1 MSKELQ
7 VMNFIKKTKKFS
19 IFFFLGFLLTT
30 ATFSFA
36 LARQA
41 NLQLPEIKRIVLGRD
56 SLIFDSNTEIFA
68 ESGLR
73 DILQKSMIFPPR
85 YNSILFE
92 FDRIQNERKPCYYQY
107 YLHGLDKEW
116 SRWTPYQIKEYTNL
130 NAGHYLFEVRYKEMD
145 GPVTDLFSF
154 RFRILPPVY
163 HTPYAYGTYAL
174 FMVIVF
180 WMIIRIRSYQ
190 FAKERFRLE
199 RIINERTEELV
210 KEKDRSENLL
220 ANVLPKDTADELK
233 TKGKVT
239 KRKYNMVTVLFSDI
253 QGFTKIAEQMNP
265 ETLIDELDRFFYH
278 FDNVAEKYNI
288 EKIKT
293 IGDAYMC
300 AGGIP
305 DKNRTN
311 PVEVVLAALEM
322 QQYMKDLQLQAKANN
337 REFWDIRIGI
347 HTGSVIAGVVGSKKL
362 SYDIWG
368 DTVNTA
374 SRMESSGEA
383 GKVNISGSTYELVR
397 DFFICEYRGKM
408 PVKYKGEID
417 MYFVTG
423 IRPELSVDLKGLPN
437 KKFVIQLQILR
448 LNDFEENI
456 IDRLERELPE
466 NLFFHT
472 IKHTMNVATQ
482 VELIGRAEGISEED
496 MLIIRTAALLHD
508 TGFIKTYED
517 HEVASCDI
525 AKELLPKFN
534 YSDQQM
540 ERICSLIMTTR
551 PSILPETLLE
561 KILNDANIS
570 YYGRIDFIPA
580 LQDLCRELQ
589 VRNRIDSEKSWYE
602 KQVTLISEH
611 EFYTKTARLLRDIGK
626 EKQIESLKEFINNL
640 E

>member
-1 MSKELQ
+1 
-7 VMNFIKKTKKFS
+7 
-19 IFFFLGFLLTT
+19 
-30 ATFSFA
+30 
-36 LARQA
+36 
-41 NLQLPEIKRIVLGRD
+41 
-56 SLIFDSNTEIFA
+56 
-68 ESGLR
+68 
-73 DILQKSMIFPPR
+73 
-85 YNSILFE
+85 
-92 FDRIQNERKPCYYQY
+92 
-107 YLHGLDKEW
+107 
-116 SRWTPYQIKEYTNL
+116 
-130 NAGHYLFEVRYKEMD
+130 
-145 GPVTDLFSF
+145 
-154 RFRILPPVY
+154 
-163 HTPYAYGTYAL
+163 
-174 FMVIVF
+174 
-180 WMIIRIRSYQ
+180 MIIRIRTYQ

-210 KEKDRSENLL
+210 EEKDKSENLL

-233 TKGKVT
+233 STGKVT
-239 KRKYNMVTVLFSDI
+239 KKKYNMVTVLFSDI

-278 FDNVAEKYNI
+278 FDTVAEKYNI

-337 REFWDIRIGI
+337 QEFWDIRIGV

-397 DFFICEYRGKM
+397 DYFICEYRGKM

-437 KKFVIQLQILR
+437 QKFKVQLQILR
-448 LNDFEENI
+448 LNDFEERLI
-456 IDRLERELPE
+456 TRLENELPH
-466 NLFFHT
+466 NLYFHT

-496 MLIIRTAALLHD
+496 MLWIRTAALLHD
-508 TGFIKTYED
+508 TGFINEYGN
-517 HEVASCDI
+517 HEQAGCDI
-525 AKELLPKFN
+525 AREILPKFS
-534 YSDQQM
+534 YSDQQIDQ
-540 ERICSLIMTTR
+540 ICELILVTR
-551 PSILPETLLE
+551 PSAVPETLLE
-561 KILNDANIS
+561 KIIIDADLA
-570 YYGRIDFIPA
+570 YYGRIDFIPS
-580 LQDLCRELQ
+580 LQNLCRELKGQ
-589 VRNRIDSEKSWYE
+589 NMIDSTKSWYE
-602 KQVTLISEH
+602 SQIKIISEH
-611 EFYTKTARLLRDIGK
+611 EFYTKTARLLRDVEK
-626 EKQIESLKEFINNL
+626 EKQIQGIEELISL
-640 E
+640 

>member
-1 MSKELQ
+1 
-7 VMNFIKKTKKFS
+7 MNFIKKTKKFS
-19 IFFFLGFLLTT
+19 IFFFLIFLLT
-30 ATFSFA
+30 SSIA
-36 LARQA
+36 LSSWLQQGHM
-41 NLQLPEIKRIVLGRD
+41 QLPEIKRIVLGRD
-56 SLIFDSNTEIFA
+56 SLIFDAKAGISS
-68 ESGLR
+68 ESGGM
-73 DILQKSMIFPPR
+73 IFLQKSMIFPPD

-92 FDRIQNERKPCYYQY
+92 FDQTPPEITLSSYQY
-107 YLHGLDKEW
+107 YLEGLDNDW
-116 SRWTPYQIKEYTNL
+116 SLWTPYNMKEYTNL
-130 NAGHYLFEVRYKEMD
+130 DAGYYLFKARYKDMD
-145 GPVTDLFSF
+145 GTETDLFSF

-163 HTPYAYGTYAL
+163 RTPYAYITYAVFL
-174 FMVIVF
+174 VIALWVIV
-180 WMIIRIRSYQ
+180 RIRSYQ
-190 FAKERFRLE
+190 FAKERYRLE

-239 KRKYNMVTVLFSDI
+239 KKKYNMVTVLFSDI

-278 FDNVAEKYNI
+278 FDTVAEKYNI

-423 IRPELSVDLKGLPN
+423 VRPELSVDLKGLPN
-437 KKFVIQLQILR
+437 IKFQTQLQILR

-456 IDRLERELPE
+456 INRLENELPE
-466 NLFFHT
+466 NMFFHNR
-472 IKHTMNVATQ
+472 KHTMNVATQ

-496 MLIIRTAALLHD
+496 MLIIRTAAMLHD
-508 TGFIKTYED
+508 TGFIKAYDD
-517 HEVASCDI
+517 HELASCDI

-534 YSDQQM
+534 YSDQQN
-540 ERICSLIMTTR
+540 ERICSLIMATR
-551 PSILPETLLE
+551 PSFVPETLLE
-561 KILNDANIS
+561 KILNDANLS
-570 YYGRIDFIPA
+570 YYGRIDFIPT
-580 LQDLCRELQ
+580 LQNLCRELQ
-589 VRNRIDSEKSWYE
+589 TRNMIDSAKSWYD
-602 KQVTLISEH
+602 KQVAIISEH
-611 EFYTKTARLLRDIGK
+611 EFYTNTARLLRDIEK
-626 EKQIESLKEFINNL
+626 EKQIESLKEFINTL

>member
-1 MSKELQ
+1 
-7 VMNFIKKTKKFS
+7 MNFMKKTKKFS
-19 IFFFLGFLLTT
+19 IFFFLTFLLTSLNT
-30 ATFSFA
+30 LYSLPSNGTG
-36 LARQA
+36 QA
-41 NLQLPEIKRIVLGRD
+41 PIIKRIILGRD
-56 SLIFDSNTEIFA
+56 SLLFDTSAGISTMFDL
-68 ESGLR
+68 SGR
-73 DILQKSMIFPPR
+73 GEEYMVFPPR
-85 YNSILFE
+85 YNSILFQ
-92 FDRIQNERKPCYYQY
+92 FDSPKDEMSLYYYQY
-107 YLHGLDKEW
+107 YLKGLNEQW
-116 SRWTPYQIKEYTNL
+116 SLWTSNSIKEFTNL
-130 NAGHYLFEVRYKEMD
+130 TAGHYEFKARYKLMD
-145 GPVTDLFSF
+145 GPATDLFSF
-154 RFRILPPVY
+154 QFRILPPVY
-163 HTPYAYGTYAL
+163 RTPYAYVTYVVFL
-174 FMVIVF
+174 IIIF
-180 WMIIRIRSYQ
+180 WMFLRIRSYQ

-233 TKGKVT
+233 TTGKVT
-239 KRKYNMVTVLFSDI
+239 KKKYNMVTVLFSDI

-437 KKFVIQLQILR
+437 QNFITQLQILR
-448 LNDFEENI
+448 LNDLEENLI
-456 IDRLERELPE
+456 VRLENELPE
-466 NLFFHT
+466 NLYFHN

-496 MLIIRTAALLHD
+496 MLLIRTAALLHD
-508 TGFIKTYED
+508 TGFTKEYKN
-517 HEVASCDI
+517 HEMASCDI
-525 AKELLPKFN
+525 AREVLPKFS
-534 YSDQQM
+534 YTDQQI
-540 ERICSLIMTTR
+540 EKICSLIMATKPDIT
-551 PSILPETLLE
+551 PETLLE
-561 KILNDANIS
+561 KIIIDANMS

-580 LQDLCRELQ
+580 LQNLCRELQ
-589 VRNRIDSEKSWYE
+589 AQNMVDAEKSWYE
-602 KQVTLISEH
+602 KQITAVSEH
-611 EFYTKTARLLRDIGK
+611 EFYTKTARLLRDIDK
-626 EKQIESLKEFINNL
+626 EKQIQGIKEL
-640 E
+640 VMELQ